1 MWYLKKV
8 CLEYAGSWT
17 MNQAT
22 PTTDTTWWET
32 GGNVMDL
39 VTIDRHVCPRKE
51 FISVRISVIF
61 TTTTTSSS
69 SSSTCPG
76 GLAAKV

>member
-1 MWYLKKV
+1 MWYLRNV
-8 CLEYAGSWT
+8 CLEYAGSWA

-22 PTTDTTWWET
+22 PTIDTTWWQT
-32 GGNVMDL
+32 GGIVMDL
-39 VTIDRHVCPRKE
+39 VAIDRHVCPRKE
-51 FISVRISVIF
+51 TISVRISVIF
-61 TTTTTSSS
+61 TTTTSS